1 MQELIRF
8 LTGLFRLDLLLPFF
22 MGLNTAFSIS
32 LYTRFTSTRWCLC
45 QMAKTRRS
53 TVQVRF
59 EILEYFFFNPKPQ
72 LRTVIWRKS
81 TSLSYD
87 DFLKHLSFLKERS
100 LLEEDAKGYCKITNE
115 GKQLYVELRKSL
127 PLIL

>member
-1 MQELIRF
+1 MHHKCTSEISIIQ
-8 LTGLFRLDLLLPFF
+8 
-22 MGLNTAFSIS
+22 GLNTASSIS
-32 LYTRFTSTRWCLC
+32 FYTRFTVAGWCLC
-45 QMAKTRRS
+45 QMAKTRKS

-87 DFLKHLSFLKERS
+87 DFLKHLSFLKERN
-100 LLEEDAKGYCKITNE
+100 LLQEDVEGYCKMTTE
-115 GKQLYVELRKSL
+115 GQQLYVELRKSL
-127 PLIL
+127 PSIL